1 MPIPTWGTIIKSNIM
16 KSICVILP
24 ALNEEKTIGKVI
36 DEVPV
41 TRMEQRGYKVEIV
54 VVDNGSEDRTG
65 DIARAKGARVI
76 EEPQRG
82 KGIAIRKAFSLVNSD
97 YIFMLDS
104 DFTYPATSIPAMLEL
119 LERDY
124 DVVLGSRLRGQIERG
139 AMRRLNL
146 IGNYLLAMTANVLY
160 RTSISD
166 LCTGFWGFRGEVVQ
180 TLRLDAAGFDLEA
193 DMFIEVAKRRY
204 RIGEVPIHYRRRETD
219 SKLGS
224 MQAGYR
230 IGKMLLRKRFK
241 RG

>member
-1 MPIPTWGTIIKSNIM
+1 M
-16 KSICVILP
+16 KSVCIILP
-24 ALNEEKTIGKVI
+24 ALNEEETIGKVI

-41 TRMEQRGYKVEIV
+41 TEIEKRGYRVEIV

-65 DIARAKGARVI
+65 EIARAKGARVI
-76 EEPQRG
+76 DEPQRG
-82 KGIAIRKAFSLVNSD
+82 KGIAIRKAFSTVNGD

-104 DFTYPATSIPAMLEL
+104 DYTYPATSIPAMLEL
-119 LERDY
+119 LEKGC
-124 DVVLGSRLRGQIERG
+124 DVVLGSRLKGQIERG

-160 RTSISD
+160 ITSISD
-166 LCTGFWGFRGEVVQ
+166 LCTGFWGFRGEVIR
-180 TLRLDAAGFDLEA
+180 TLRLDAIGFDLEA
-193 DMFIEVAKRRY
+193 NMFIEVARRRY
-204 RIGEVPIHYRRRETD
+204 RIGEVPIRYRRRETD